1 MWQGFSYLL
10 LQRAL
15 SNWLQDP
22 AVLQY
27 TFEQKSEITKDKL
40 KESSQIC

>member
-1 MWQGFSYLL
+1 MWQGLSYLW

-15 SNWLQDP
+15 SYGLQDP

-27 TFEQKSEITKDKL
+27 TLEQKSEIIKDKL